1 MTVSEFEKGFFFLR
15 SFVPSFLPSF
25 VRSLRFV
32 AVTAAFAFALTAV
45 IPSFCKPIFI
55 TVHCLHSLLLN
66 VQCHRYAVH

>member
-1 MTVSEFEKGFFFLR
+1 MTVSEFEKGFSFLR
-15 SFVPSFLPSF
+15 SFASFVRSF